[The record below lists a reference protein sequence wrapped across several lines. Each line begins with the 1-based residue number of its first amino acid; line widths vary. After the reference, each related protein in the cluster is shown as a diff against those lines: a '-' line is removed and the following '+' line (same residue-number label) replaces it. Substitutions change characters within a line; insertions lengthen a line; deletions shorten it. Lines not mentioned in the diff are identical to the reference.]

1 MRKKARRIT
10 IIITSVAVAV
20 ALVAASLS
28 VIFTTE
34 INLIKP
40 ERDEISVEV
49 FSEFK
54 PDATSADVA
63 VLGIANSQTV
73 TPVGEVDTSKLGSY
87 TLTYKAGFLFKTK
100 KETCTVKVVDTT
112 PPRITC
118 ETLNIQL
125 KEGQATLAPEEIKA
139 EYTATDNYDGD
150 ITDKV
155 QITVEGHACRLSVSD
170 SSGNTTAHVINLIP
184 SDTEYPTLSLSGTS
198 TYFLH
203 IGTEYKEPGY
213 SAKDNMD
220 GDLTGQVQVS
230 GRIDNSKAGEYQ
242 LTYAVSDKAGNTT
255 RVSRRV
261 VVYGDADADSFK
273 DVPPNG
279 KVIYLTFDD
288 GPGPYTDEVLRY
300 LKRYNVKATFFVT
313 NQNPKYQ
320 DLISTIDKNGHAIGV
335 HTLTHKWSIYKS
347 EENYYKDFN
356 AMLDIIKAQT
366 GKTTNIFRFPGGT
379 NNTVSKGNKGIMT
392 RLSGQM
398 LEQGYYYFDWNVD
411 CNDARTKDTQ
421 KIISDTL
428 KQIKT
433 KEHAVVLMHDIKKQT
448 VAAVPAIIEKCL
460 SEGYTFAVLTEDSPA
475 IRFSPRN

>member
-139 EYTATDNYDGD
+139 EYTATDNYD
-150 ITDKV
+150 
-155 QITVEGHACRLSVSD
+155 
-170 SSGNTTAHVINLIP
+170 
-184 SDTEYPTLSLSGTS
+184 
-198 TYFLH
+198 
-203 IGTEYKEPGY
+203 
-213 SAKDNMD
+213 
-220 GDLTGQVQVS
+220 
-230 GRIDNSKAGEYQ
+230 
-242 LTYAVSDKAGNTT
+242 
-255 RVSRRV
+255 
-261 VVYGDADADSFK
+261 
-273 DVPPNG
+273 
-279 KVIYLTFDD
+279 
-288 GPGPYTDEVLRY
+288 
-300 LKRYNVKATFFVT
+300 
-313 NQNPKYQ
+313 
-320 DLISTIDKNGHAIGV
+320 
-335 HTLTHKWSIYKS
+335 
-347 EENYYKDFN
+347 
-356 AMLDIIKAQT
+356 
-366 GKTTNIFRFPGGT
+366 
-379 NNTVSKGNKGIMT
+379 
-392 RLSGQM
+392 
-398 LEQGYYYFDWNVD
+398 
-411 CNDARTKDTQ
+411 
-421 KIISDTL
+421 
-428 KQIKT
+428 
-433 KEHAVVLMHDIKKQT
+433 
-448 VAAVPAIIEKCL
+448 
-460 SEGYTFAVLTEDSPA
+460 
-475 IRFSPRN
+475 